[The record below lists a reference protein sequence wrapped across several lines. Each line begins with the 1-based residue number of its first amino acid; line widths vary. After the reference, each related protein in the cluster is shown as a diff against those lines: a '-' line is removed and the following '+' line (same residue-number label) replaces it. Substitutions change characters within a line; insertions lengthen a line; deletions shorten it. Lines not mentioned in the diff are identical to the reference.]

1 MCAQYF
7 GFHLLKPIIY
17 LKLALVHAQRCLFV
31 HINHIHTMN
40 QFWKFLFASCLGTAL
55 ALILLTFIGFG
66 ALAGI
71 AGSASQSEKVRI
83 EPNSV
88 LDLTFEQAAI
98 PEKTNNLEMD
108 PFDVK
113 QKDVLGLSDMVKAI
127 ETAKTDNDIKG
138 IYINAMVV
146 PAGKATASV
155 LRAAL
160 LDFKSSGKFIVA
172 YAPVYS
178 QGAYYMASVADSVLL
193 NPIGS
198 VDFRGLSSTIAYYKG
213 MLDKLDVDM
222 KIFYA
227 GKFKSATEPLRYE
240 KMSEENRLQVR
251 EYLNA
256 LNDIYM
262 RDIAASRNIPEA
274 DLRLSAEAFDGR
286 NSEGALRSRLVDRIC
301 YEDEAFASM
310 KKLMGLGEKDKFK
323 RVSVGDYFGAKV
335 KKTDFKNKDKIA
347 VVYAEGS
354 ISDGKKG
361 SPGEIIDGDYV
372 KILRKIRQDDKFKA
386 IVLRINSPG
395 GSVLASENILREV
408 QLCQAAGIP
417 VVVSMGD
424 VAASG
429 GYYIACQADSIFAE
443 PNTITGSIGVFG
455 VIPML
460 DRTMRENVG
469 VTFDTVRTGKYSA
482 FGTPFI
488 PFSKEEDAMIQQ
500 EIDQIYADFLQ
511 KVAKGRDKT
520 PEQINEIAQGRVWP
534 GAKAKELGLV
544 DELGGLDRAVQSAA
558 ALAKIDK
565 YRVSEY
571 PQSKKGFERLLE
583 ELTGDSKDDDTVLS
597 RMARSELGEL
607 YPIYRQLR
615 DIRRSSGVQ
624 AKLPYELFIQ

>member
-1 MCAQYF
+1 
-7 GFHLLKPIIY
+7 
-17 LKLALVHAQRCLFV
+17 
-31 HINHIHTMN
+31 MN

-113 QKDVLGLSDMVKAI
+113 QKDVLGLTDMVKAI
-127 ETAKTDNDIKG
+127 ETAKSDNDIKG
-138 IYINAMVV
+138 IYINAMTV

-178 QGAYYMASVADSVLL
+178 QGAYYMASVADTVLL

-262 RDIAASRNIPEA
+262 RDVAASRNIPEA
-274 DLRLSAEAFDGR
+274 DLRLSADAFDGR
-286 NSEGALRSRLVDRIC
+286 NAEGALRSRLVDRIC

-310 KKLMGLGEKDKFK
+310 KKLMGLGAKDKLK

-335 KKTDFKNKDKIA
+335 KKTDFKSKDKIA
-347 VVYAEGS
+347 VVYAEGG
-354 ISDGKKG
+354 ISDGKKA

-455 VIPML
+455 VIPMF
-460 DRTMRENVG
+460 DRTMRENLG
-469 VTFDTVRTGKYSA
+469 VTFDTVRTGKHSA

-488 PFSKEEDAMIQQ
+488 PFSKDEDAMIQQ
-500 EIDQIYADFLQ
+500 EIDRIYADFLQ

-544 DELGGLDRAVQSAA
+544 DELGGLDRALQSAA

-565 YRVSEY
+565 YRVTEY
-571 PQSKKGFERLLE
+571 PQTKKGFERLLE
-583 ELTGDSKDDDTVLS
+583 ELTSDSKDEDAVLS
-597 RMARSELGEL
+597 RMARSELGDL

-615 DIRRSSGVQ
+615 DIRRSAGVQ

>member
-1 MCAQYF
+1 
-7 GFHLLKPIIY
+7 
-17 LKLALVHAQRCLFV
+17 
-31 HINHIHTMN
+31 MN

-113 QKDVLGLSDMVKAI
+113 QKDVLGLTDMVKAI

-262 RDIAASRNIPEA
+262 RDVAASRNIPEA
-274 DLRLSAEAFDGR
+274 DLRLSADAFDGR

-323 RVSVGDYFGAKV
+323 RVSIADYFGAKV
-335 KKTDFKNKDKIA
+335 KKADFKNKDKIA

-455 VIPML
+455 VIPMF
-460 DRTMRENVG
+460 DRTMRENIG

-534 GAKAKELGLV
+534 GAKARELGLV
-544 DELGGLDRAVQSAA
+544 DELGGLDRALQSAA
-558 ALAKIDK
+558 SLAKIEK
-565 YRVSEY
+565 YRVTEY

-583 ELTGDSKDDDTVLS
+583 ELTGDSKDDDVVLS